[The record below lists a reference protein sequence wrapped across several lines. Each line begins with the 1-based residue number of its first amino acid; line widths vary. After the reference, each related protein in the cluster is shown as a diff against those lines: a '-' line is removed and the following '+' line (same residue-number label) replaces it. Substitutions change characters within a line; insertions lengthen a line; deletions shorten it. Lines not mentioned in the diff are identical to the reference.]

1 MTKEDGDRNPPE
13 VRRVRRVRRRRIS
26 AEYLRNIC
34 RTFLCFFFCVLPPS
48 LVFVSF
54 FLRFF
59 LRRRR
64 LPFLPFFFVLFF
76 GLSAFA
82 LRATFARNFIIFF
95 AKVNRRWGFSLFWG
109 GRSMSDLWRPMNDD
123 PIGIGADSLP
133 FYWLASLTEFY
144 RVLPG
149 FTGFRADRG
158 HISRFD
164 RVSSRANRVL
174 PSFTGF

>member
-1 MTKEDGDRNPPE
+1 MVTGIL
-13 VRRVRRVRRRRIS
+13 RRCAGS
-26 AEYLRNIC
+26 GGSGGGGLARNIC
-34 RTFLCFFFCVLPPS
+34 EIFAAHFCVFFFVFCHLHLFLFPFFCVSSFGGAAFRFCP
-48 LVFVSF
+48 F
-54 FLRFF
+54 FLFF
-59 LRRRR
+59 FFW
-64 LPFLPFFFVLFF
+64 PFGVRIEGDFCAKFHHFFCEGKSPLGFFPFF
-76 GLSAFA
+76 
-82 LRATFARNFIIFF
+82 
-95 AKVNRRWGFSLFWG
+95 G

>member
-1 MTKEDGDRNPPE
+1 MVTGIL
-13 VRRVRRVRRRRIS
+13 RRCAGS
-26 AEYLRNIC
+26 GGSGGGGLARNIC
-34 RTFLCFFFCVLPPS
+34 EIFAAHFCVFFLCFATFTCFCFLFFAFLPSAAPPSVFALFFC
-48 LVFVSF
+48 SF
-54 FLRFF
+54 FLAFRRSHWGRL
-59 LRRRR
+59 LREISS
-64 LPFLPFFFVLFF
+64 F
-76 GLSAFA
+76 
-82 LRATFARNFIIFF
+82 FF